1 MPAKNEEELD
11 RKIKDLEAQLAG
23 GRLSLIDE
31 RKTVEEISKL
41 KRSRKQFSVLDEK
54 QKSVDDLTAKIQ
66 AIKAEMTDPKSK
78 ELSEKYS
85 KLQTELDAIKAEEDE
100 VWKNINSLRDEK
112 TKLRNEDKAKWEE
125 LKSRKDAY
133 FKAKKEFSNW
143 EWEQKRKA
151 RDRQR
156 AERERIEKERKL
168 ERAQKM
174 LTEASDPAYLDEI
187 RRANS
192 LLFFFDPTSAPE
204 KAPLQASSGLEAQ
217 ADRKVDDSGI
227 KGVKL
232 VRKEDRGEDYLP
244 AVKKG
249 KKGKKSKTA
258 GAVKDD
264 KPVFKC
270 PPSVMD
276 DCSFMGIEPPSSA
289 DDIPGVVEKIKA
301 KLDHWK
307 SDQDAQTKKVSSD
320 FVSHLCAYALT
331 SARRTLKRPRRRSK
345 RSKPKRQ
352 LRRKARS
359 LNLVWLHR
367 TGNLPTRTRTATRLS
382 TTLPRISLRRPI
394 LRTRRRRLRL
404 HERTDCILRKYRRK
418 RYDMGCKTTCHRI
431 LFATSTGHRKQ
442 RRHRGGSG
450 LSSLI
455 VVRRSD
461 CGESTCITVREDRP
475 SYKFK
480 MKCQPSFRGDRI
492 WGAEAFSGCE
502 PPGSLNNFP
511 RGRGDGAGDMA

>member
-1 MPAKNEEELD
+1 MKRLDEQLKVKKQELKATRDIMPAKNEEELD
-11 RKIKDLEAQLAG
+11 HKIKDLDEQIAS
-23 GRLSLIDE
+23 GRLSLINE

-78 ELSEKYS
+78 ELSDKYS
-85 KLQTELDAIKAEEDE
+85 KLQAELDAIKAEEDE

-125 LKSRKDAY
+125 LKARKDAY

-174 LTEASDPAYLDEI
+174 LAEASDPAYLDEI

-192 LLFFFDPTSAPE
+192 LLYFFDPTSAPE

-227 KGVKL
+227 KGTKL
-232 VRKEDRGEDYLP
+232 VRKEDREEDYLP

-249 KKGKKSKTA
+249 KKGKKSKAA
-258 GAVKDD
+258 GAAKDD

-289 DDIPGVVEKIKA
+289 DDVPGVVERIKA

-307 SDQDAQTKKVSSD
+307 SDQDAQTKKVS
-320 FVSHLCAYALT
+320 FKNNKEHLSTHPLT
-331 SARRTLKRPRRRSK
+331 TFCRILKRPRRKSRKS
-345 RSKPKRQ
+345 RLRRQ
-352 LRRKARS
+352 LKRTARS
-359 LNLVWLHR
+359 LPLARPHR
-367 TGNLPTRTRTATRLS
+367 TETLPTPPRLARRPS
-382 TTLPRISLRRPI
+382 TTLPRI
-394 LRTRRRRLRL
+394 
-404 HERTDCILRKYRRK
+404 
-418 RYDMGCKTTCHRI
+418 
-431 LFATSTGHRKQ
+431 
-442 RRHRGGSG
+442 
-450 LSSLI
+450 
-455 VVRRSD
+455 
-461 CGESTCITVREDRP
+461 
-475 SYKFK
+475 
-480 MKCQPSFRGDRI
+480 
-492 WGAEAFSGCE
+492 
-502 PPGSLNNFP
+502 
-511 RGRGDGAGDMA
+511 

>member
-1 MPAKNEEELD
+1 MPAKNEEDLD
-11 RKIKDLEAQLAG
+11 RKIKDLDEQIAS
-23 GRLSLIDE
+23 GRLSLINE

-78 ELSEKYS
+78 DLSERYN
-85 KLQTELDAIKAEEDE
+85 KLQAELDGIKAEEDE

-125 LKSRKDAY
+125 LKARKDAY
-133 FKAKKEFSNW
+133 YKAKKEFSNW

-156 AERERIEKERKL
+156 AERERIDKERKL

-174 LTEASDPAYLDEI
+174 LAEASDPAYLDEI

-192 LLFFFDPTSAPE
+192 LLYFFDPSSAPE

-232 VRKEDRGEDYLP
+232 VRKEDREEDFFP

-249 KKGKKSKTA
+249 KKGKKSKAA
-258 GAVKDD
+258 GATKDD
-264 KPVFKC
+264 KPAFKC

-289 DDIPGVVEKIKA
+289 DDVPGVVEKIKA

-307 SDQDAQTKKVSSD
+307 SDQDAQTKKVS
-320 FVSHLCAYALT
+320 FNAIQPVRAYI
-331 SARRTLKRPRRRSK
+331 
-345 RSKPKRQ
+345 
-352 LRRKARS
+352 
-359 LNLVWLHR
+359 NV
-367 TGNLPTRTRTATRLS
+367 
-382 TTLPRISLRRPI
+382 I
-394 LRTRRRRLRL
+394 L
-404 HERTDCILRKYRRK
+404 
-418 RYDMGCKTTCHRI
+418 
-431 LFATSTGHRKQ
+431 
-442 RRHRGGSG
+442 
-450 LSSLI
+450 
-455 VVRRSD
+455 
-461 CGESTCITVREDRP
+461 
-475 SYKFK
+475 
-480 MKCQPSFRGDRI
+480 
-492 WGAEAFSGCE
+492 
-502 PPGSLNNFP
+502 
-511 RGRGDGAGDMA
+511 

>member
-1 MPAKNEEELD
+1 MKRLDEQLKVKKQELKSTRDIMPAKNEEELD
-11 RKIKDLEAQLAG
+11 RKIKDLDEQISS
-23 GRLSLIDE
+23 GRLSLINE

-54 QKSVDDLTAKIQ
+54 QKSVDDLTARVQ
-66 AIKAEMTDPKSK
+66 AIKAEMTDPKAK

-85 KLQTELDAIKAEEDE
+85 KLQAELDAIKAEEDE

-125 LKSRKDAY
+125 LKARKDAY
-133 FKAKKEFSNW
+133 FKAKKEYSNW

-174 LTEASDPAYLDEI
+174 LAEASDPAYLDEI

-192 LLFFFDPTSAPE
+192 LLFFFDPSSVPE

-217 ADRKVDDSGI
+217 ADRKVDDSDI

-249 KKGKKSKTA
+249 KKGKKSKAA

-307 SDQDAQTKKVSSD
+307 SDQEAQTKKVSI
-320 FVSHLCAYALT
+320 V
-331 SARRTLKRPRRRSK
+331 
-345 RSKPKRQ
+345 
-352 LRRKARS
+352 
-359 LNLVWLHR
+359 
-367 TGNLPTRTRTATRLS
+367 
-382 TTLPRISLRRPI
+382 
-394 LRTRRRRLRL
+394 
-404 HERTDCILRKYRRK
+404 
-418 RYDMGCKTTCHRI
+418 
-431 LFATSTGHRKQ
+431 FA
-442 RRHRGGSG
+442 
-450 LSSLI
+450 
-455 VVRRSD
+455 
-461 CGESTCITVREDRP
+461 
-475 SYKFK
+475 
-480 MKCQPSFRGDRI
+480 
-492 WGAEAFSGCE
+492 
-502 PPGSLNNFP
+502 
-511 RGRGDGAGDMA
+511 

>member
-1 MPAKNEEELD
+1 MKRLDEQLKVKKQELKSTRDIMPAKNEEELE
-11 RKIKDLEAQLAG
+11 RKIKDLDEQIAS
-23 GRLSLIDE
+23 GRLSLINE

-41 KRSRKQFSVLDEK
+41 KRSRKQLSVLDEK

-66 AIKAEMTDPKSK
+66 AIKAEMTDPKAK
-78 ELSEKYS
+78 ELSEKYN
-85 KLQTELDAIKAEEDE
+85 KLQAELDAIKAEEDE

-125 LKSRKDAY
+125 LKARKDTY

-174 LTEASDPAYLDEI
+174 LAEASDPAYLDEI

-192 LLFFFDPTSAPE
+192 LLYFFDPSSAPE

-249 KKGKKSKTA
+249 KKGKKSKA
-258 GAVKDD
+258 PGAAKDD
-264 KPVFKC
+264 KAVFKC

-276 DCSFMGIEPPSSA
+276 DCAFMGIEPPSSA
-289 DDIPGVVEKIKA
+289 DDVPGVVEKIKA

-307 SDQDAQTKKVSSD
+307 SDQDAQTKKVS
-320 FVSHLCAYALT
+320 FIIQEYVSSLCSALT
-331 SARRTLKRPRRRSK
+331 RMFRTLKKPRRKLK
-345 RSKPKRQ
+345 RLRPKRP
-352 LRRKARS
+352 LRRKARRH
-359 LNLVWLHR
+359 LVRLHQMASR
-367 TGNLPTRTRTATRLS
+367 PRMANRPS
-382 TTLPRISLRRPI
+382 MTLPRTWPRRPTS
-394 LRTRRRRLRL
+394 RTRRRRSQL
-404 HERTDCILRKYRRK
+404 HESVECDLR
-418 RYDMGCKTTCHRI
+418 
-431 LFATSTGHRKQ
+431 
-442 RRHRGGSG
+442 
-450 LSSLI
+450 
-455 VVRRSD
+455 
-461 CGESTCITVREDRP
+461 
-475 SYKFK
+475 
-480 MKCQPSFRGDRI
+480 
-492 WGAEAFSGCE
+492 
-502 PPGSLNNFP
+502 
-511 RGRGDGAGDMA
+511 